1 MTEYS
6 STLQWIENQH
16 EKMINRIISWASIN
30 SGTQNLNGLAKMLDT
45 LRKDFSSLQ
54 AEEKIVELEGFGN
67 ALLLKKRP
75 NAQKQVLLVG
85 HMDTVFGEDHPFQ
98 SVKRKGVL
106 LNGPGVADM
115 KGGLSVML
123 TALEALEQ
131 TPLANEFG
139 WEVWITSDEEVGS
152 PSSSPVLT
160 EMAKRHQMGL
170 IFEPSFPDGTIVG
183 QRKGS
188 ANYTLVAKGK
198 PAHAGRNFEE
208 GKSAI
213 FALASTLKEI
223 EKLIQLHP
231 KTSINVGMIQGG
243 AAPNI
248 VPEDASC
255 LINVRSFSKNTLGQV
270 DKTLHQIVENEN
282 QREGISLDLLIN
294 TTRPAKPIDSQT
306 ERMLQHLQM
315 CGKEI
320 GLPVAW
326 KETGG
331 CCDGNNLA
339 AAGLPNIDTLGVVGG
354 NLHTDQEYMEINS
367 AVERAK
373 LTALFLL
380 HFVNGDW
387 TLENE

>member
-1 MTEYS
+1 MTEHS
-6 STLQWIENQH
+6 ASLKWIESQH
-16 EKMINRIISWASIN
+16 EKMIDQITSWASIN
-30 SGTQNLNGLAKMLDT
+30 SGTQNLRGLAEMLGI
-45 LRKDFSSLQ
+45 LRRDFSILE
-54 AEEKIVELEGFGN
+54 AEETIVELKGFGN

-75 NAQKQVLLVG
+75 NASKQVLLVG

-98 SVKRKGVL
+98 SVERKGDQ

-115 KGGLSVML
+115 KGGLVVML
-123 TALEALEQ
+123 TALEAIEK
-131 TPLANEFG
+131 TPFIDDLG

-152 PSSSPVLT
+152 PSSAPLLE
-160 EMAKRHQMGL
+160 EMAKRHQIGL
-170 IFEPSFPDGTIVG
+170 IFEPSFPDGTIVS

-188 ANYTLVAKGK
+188 ANYTLTVKGV

-213 FALASTLKEI
+213 YALSSTIHEI
-223 EKLIQLHP
+223 EKLIPIHP
-231 KTSINVGMIQGG
+231 KTSVNVGMIKGG

-248 VPEDASC
+248 VPKDASC
-255 LINVRSFSKNTLGQV
+255 LINVRSFSRDTLELV
-270 DKTLHQIVENEN
+270 DKSLHQIVEKESL
-282 QREGISLDLLIN
+282 REGISLQLSNN

-306 ERMLQHLQM
+306 KRMLQHLKM

-320 GLPVAW
+320 GLPVSW

-354 NLHTDQEYMEINS
+354 GLHTDQEYMKIDS

-373 LTALFLL
+373 LVALFLL
-380 HFVNGDW
+380 HYATGAW
-387 TLENE
+387 TFEDE